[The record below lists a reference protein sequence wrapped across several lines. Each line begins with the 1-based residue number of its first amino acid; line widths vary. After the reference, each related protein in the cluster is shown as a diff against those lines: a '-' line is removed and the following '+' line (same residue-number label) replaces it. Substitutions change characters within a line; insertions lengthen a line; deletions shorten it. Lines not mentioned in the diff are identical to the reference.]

1 MGDFFKYVGATVVG
15 LILFFVIAGIFG
27 AMSLVGMIASSEATK
42 SVKDNSVFVLNLSG
56 AMSER
61 SESSIRDQL
70 MGQATGV
77 IGLED
82 VLKAIEKA
90 KDNDRIKGIYIEA
103 GLFTPDSYAGLQEI
117 RNALLDFKKSGKWIV
132 SYADTYTQAT
142 YYLASVSDKIFLN
155 PQGQVNWQGLASQ
168 PYFLKDLMAKFGVKM
183 QLAKVG
189 AYKSA
194 PEVFTADKMS
204 DPNREQ
210 VTAYVQGLWENILK
224 GVSESRKISVETLNQ
239 YADNM
244 ITFTDPKN
252 YVAYKFVDKLIYSD
266 EVKGEVKIM
275 LKIGD
280 DETINQLSLADMG
293 NVKKKKNEGEQIA
306 VYYAYGDIVDSRGGG
321 LMNTGGHSIVSD
333 EVCKDLEGLMK
344 DDDVKAVVIRVNSGG
359 GSAYASE
366 QIWRSVKLLKAKK
379 PVVISMGGMAA
390 SGGYYI
396 SCIADY
402 IFAEP
407 TTLTGSIGI
416 FGMFPD
422 VSNLL
427 TQKLGVKF
435 DEVKTNKNAG
445 FGTMSRPFNE
455 EEMSYLNAYIDRGYN
470 LFRSRVA
477 EGRKMS
483 VEEVEK
489 IAQGHVWLGQD
500 ALKIKLVDQLGDLDE
515 AIAKAA
521 QLAKLKEYHPAY
533 YPGKADWMT
542 QLMEST
548 TGKGS
553 YLDEQ
558 LRLTLGELYEP
569 MMLLKNIN
577 QHNAIQ
583 ARIPFE
589 MNIK

>member
-194 PEVFTADKMS
+194 PEMFTADKMS

-210 VTAYVQGLWENILK
+210 VTAYVKGLWENILK

-239 YADNM
+239 YADSM

-266 EVKGEVKIM
+266 EVKGEVKKM

>member
-1 MGDFFKYVGATVVG
+1 
-15 LILFFVIAGIFG
+15 
-27 AMSLVGMIASSEATK
+27 
-42 SVKDNSVFVLNLSG
+42 
-56 AMSER
+56 
-61 SESSIRDQL
+61 
-70 MGQATGV
+70 
-77 IGLED
+77 
-82 VLKAIEKA
+82 
-90 KDNDRIKGIYIEA
+90 
-103 GLFTPDSYAGLQEI
+103 
-117 RNALLDFKKSGKWIV
+117 
-132 SYADTYTQAT
+132 
-142 YYLASVSDKIFLN
+142 
-155 PQGQVNWQGLASQ
+155 
-168 PYFLKDLMAKFGVKM
+168 
-183 QLAKVG
+183 
-189 AYKSA
+189 
-194 PEVFTADKMS
+194 
-204 DPNREQ
+204 
-210 VTAYVQGLWENILK
+210 
-224 GVSESRKISVETLNQ
+224 
-239 YADNM
+239 
-244 ITFTDPKN
+244 
-252 YVAYKFVDKLIYSD
+252 
-266 EVKGEVKIM
+266 
-275 LKIGD
+275 
-280 DETINQLSLADMG
+280 
-293 NVKKKKNEGEQIA
+293 
-306 VYYAYGDIVDSRGGG
+306 
-321 LMNTGGHSIVSD
+321 
-333 EVCKDLEGLMK
+333 MK